1 MTRKANNPM
10 TGSDFDGMVLNQ
22 AVWGSKAPVKA
33 SVSGVSLVQLSPF
46 FASILPLFPQKRL
59 ILRLPSAYHK
69 SSIDPPP
76 PLGSLFISSLFEG
89 ELNRDGGLILVA
101 SHAGV
106 FRGARISSLPT
117 NACSTKDNTPF
128 PLLYSRGK

>member
-1 MTRKANNPM
+1 M

-33 SVSGVSLVQLSPF
+33 SVSGVSLLQLSPF

-76 PLGSLFISSLFEG
+76 PPWEAYLFQAYLRESLIET
-89 ELNRDGGLILVA
+89 GGL
-101 SHAGV
+101 
-106 FRGARISSLPT
+106 F
-117 NACSTKDNTPF
+117 
-128 PLLYSRGK
+128 